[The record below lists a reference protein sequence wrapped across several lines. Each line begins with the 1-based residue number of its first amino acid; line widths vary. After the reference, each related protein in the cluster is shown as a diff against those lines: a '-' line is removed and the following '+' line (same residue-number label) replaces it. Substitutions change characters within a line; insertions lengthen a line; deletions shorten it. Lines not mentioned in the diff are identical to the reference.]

1 MYQKINEPAKTVTEY
16 EQGKAIP
23 SQAVL
28 AKMERVLGIKLVCY
42 LSSISLALI
51 LEWIA
56 LSVYSH
62 PTCLYTHTLS
72 LIHFLF
78 LSFSLLSA
86 RILMLRYSVER
97 ILVHHC
103 KSCKSVYY
111 VTTKLSPPYIL
122 FSLPSLPLS
131 PSLPTFRL
139 HSFSLKY

>member
-72 LIHFLF
+72 LSFIFF
-78 LSFSLLSA
+78 FSLSLFY
-86 RILMLRYSVER
+86 LLVYS
-97 ILVHHC
+97 C
-103 KSCKSVYY
+103 Y
-111 VTTKLSPPYIL
+111 VTAWKGYWFTIVNPVNLY
-122 FSLPSLPLS
+122 
-131 PSLPTFRL
+131 TM
-139 HSFSLKY
+139 